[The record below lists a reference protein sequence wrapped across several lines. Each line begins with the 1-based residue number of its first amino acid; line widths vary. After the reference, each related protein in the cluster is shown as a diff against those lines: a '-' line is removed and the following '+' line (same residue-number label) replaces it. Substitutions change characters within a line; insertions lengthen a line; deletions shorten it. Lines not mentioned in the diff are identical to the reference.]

1 MNISQRQKIDQEGY
15 GYLYLYKQM
24 LSLFPRRNDC
34 SSKEDLEEVLPEL
47 KAFGINSKKDLRLFL
62 KRNRKWLIMVDK
74 EPMDL
79 LHQKIY
85 REDIGD
91 RDFLDSMR
99 RQYWFCY
106 PALVRNALEKEFG
119 KEYEEYSKKR
129 DEI

>member
-1 MNISQRQKIDQEGY
+1 MNISQRQKIDQEEY

-24 LSLFPRRNDC
+24 SSLFPRRNDC
-34 SSKEDLEEVLPEL
+34 ASKEDLEEVLPEL
-47 KAFGINSKKDLRLFL
+47 KAFGINSKKDLSLFL
-62 KRNRKWLIMVDK
+62 KRNRKWLIMIDK

-85 REDIGD
+85 REGIGD
-91 RDFLDSMR
+91 REFLDSMR

-119 KEYEEYSKKR
+119 KEYEKYSKKR